1 MNRPVRI
8 GMLSFAHGHVGVYAR
23 ELAARDDAELTACW
37 DSDTDRMHA
46 MAATFGM
53 QAEPDLDR
61 FLSRDDVECV
71 IIGSETA
78 YHARHAVMALRRG
91 KAVLLQ
97 KPMALTLPECDE
109 IIREA
114 AAAGRWFSLAFQ
126 MRCDPVNIAIR
137 SIVQSH
143 RLGRLIFI
151 RRRHCIGVLFN
162 DQFVNGATRWHTEQ
176 WANRGMFF
184 DDAIHAIDWLTWTL
198 DRLPESCT
206 AEISNTIGRIET
218 DDTGVAIY
226 RYSDGL
232 TATVMNSS
240 VILAGE
246 NTTEIYG
253 DKGVLIQNHGDGPSS
268 SCMPACG
275 GCALKLWETTDSGSG
290 WTDLGLPIQQQG
302 ERIAAVVPVFLS
314 AYRAGVPM
322 CSAQEGRR
330 SVEMCLA
337 AYRSSHLGQRVRL
350 PLTHDELDRVPA
362 PPGQG

>member
-1 MNRPVRI
+1 MNNRVRI

-23 ELAARDDAELTACW
+23 ELARRDDAELTACW
-37 DSDTDRMHA
+37 DADTGRMHA
-46 MAATFGM
+46 MADEYGM
-53 QAEPDLDR
+53 QPEPDLDR
-61 FLSRDDVECV
+61 FLDRSDFECV

-78 YHARHAVMALRRG
+78 HHARHAVKALRHG

-109 IIREA
+109 IVREA
-114 AAAGRWFSLAFQ
+114 AGGQWFSLAFQ
-126 MRCDPVNIAIR
+126 MRCDPVNIAMR
-137 SIVQSH
+137 GIVQSG

-151 RRRHCIGVLFN
+151 RRRHCIGVLFS
-162 DQFVNGATRWHTEQ
+162 DQFINGAGRWHTES

-198 DRLPESCT
+198 GRMPESCS
-206 AEISNTIGRIET
+206 AEISNILGRIET

-232 TATVMNSS
+232 MATVMNSS

-253 DKGVLIQNHGDGPSS
+253 DKGVLIQDHGDAPSS
-268 SCMPACG
+268 GSVAAG
-275 GCALKLWETTDSGSG
+275 ACALKIWETGNAAAS
-290 WTDLGLPIQQQG
+290 WTDLNMPIQQQG
-302 ERIAAVVPVFLS
+302 ERIAAVVPVFLN
-314 AYRAGVPM
+314 AYRSGIPM
-322 CSAQEGRR
+322 CSAEEGRS

-337 AYRSSHLGQRVRL
+337 AYRSSNLGRRVPL
-350 PLTHDELDRVPA
+350 PLAHDAMDDLPGEPA
-362 PPGQG
+362 